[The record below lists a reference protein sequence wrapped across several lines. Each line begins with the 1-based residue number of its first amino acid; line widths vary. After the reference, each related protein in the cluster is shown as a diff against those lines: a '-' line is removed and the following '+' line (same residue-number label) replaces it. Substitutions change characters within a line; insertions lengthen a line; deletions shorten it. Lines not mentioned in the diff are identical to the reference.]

1 MRCAIEREEKKL
13 LQVFSRITMGLPSR
27 LLCWNDSFVLSL
39 RTKHPEEL
47 HIKATLFS
55 ADSLLSFHSRRGEEN
70 FFNST
75 SKTFRLS
82 PCFFRRGKLLS
93 LIPTPPALIRAEKR
107 LGENFNFLSFFLSF
121 CFSHSTTSMDEKL
134 REREKKAFVLLSCA
148 YKSFMNDCWILS
160 SSQLLCQ
167 LILRCLSE
175 CFRWENCFS
184 PLYFSFNYSSM
195 GWV

>member
-1 MRCAIEREEKKL
+1 MLYCAECLLAACVFPIEYYKIIKL
-13 LQVFSRITMGLPSR
+13 PKFMLYGLLYVPSP
-27 LLCWNDSFVLSL
+27 L
-39 RTKHPEEL
+39 
-47 HIKATLFS
+47 
-55 ADSLLSFHSRRGEEN
+55 
-70 FFNST
+70 
-75 SKTFRLS
+75 
-82 PCFFRRGKLLS
+82 KLLS
-93 LIPTPPALIRAEKR
+93 LTPTPPALIRAEKR
-107 LGENFNFLSFFLSF
+107 LGENFNFLSFFLYFSF
-121 CFSHSTTSMDEKL
+121 NYFYGRKL